1 MGAWDWDK
9 ISSGVSSAGTLFGM
23 LGANTN
29 QKRQYGQS
37 KRLMALQNKY
47 QMGLNQQ
54 GHDLQ
59 MDMWNKTNYG
69 AQMQH
74 MKDAGLNPGLMY
86 GMGGGGGST
95 TGSQTGGSQ
104 SMGNVQQQ
112 ENMGIQGAMAI
123 EQMKLVKAQV
133 EKTNA
138 EKDAIRGDTPESK
151 GRITKL
157 DAEAKEI
164 GQRIE
169 NLMESKKNIKADR
182 NLTVTKT
189 ERENINKDI
198 DQINKDFYID
208 KGLAPGDY
216 GIVKGLKSLGMS
228 GIDAVK
234 WLLSSSDNEK
244 REMLSKFFI
253 KTDDIR

>member
-69 AQMQH
+69 AQLQH

-86 GMGGGGGST
+86 GMGGGGGT
-95 TGSQTGGSQ
+95 TAGSQGGGSAA
-104 SMGNVQQQ
+104 MGSVQQQ
-112 ENMGIQGAMAI
+112 ENMGLQGAMAI

-133 EKTNA
+133 GKTNA
-138 EKDAIRGDTPESK
+138 EKDAILGDTPESK
-151 GRITKL
+151 ARIN
-157 DAEAKEI
+157 
-164 GQRIE
+164 
-169 NLMESKKNIKADR
+169 NLITDTSKKS
-182 NLTVTKT
+182 TK
-189 ERENINKDI
+189 KC
-198 DQINKDFYID
+198 
-208 KGLAPGDY
+208 
-216 GIVKGLKSLGMS
+216 
-228 GIDAVK
+228 
-234 WLLSSSDNEK
+234 
-244 REMLSKFFI
+244 
-253 KTDDIR
+253 